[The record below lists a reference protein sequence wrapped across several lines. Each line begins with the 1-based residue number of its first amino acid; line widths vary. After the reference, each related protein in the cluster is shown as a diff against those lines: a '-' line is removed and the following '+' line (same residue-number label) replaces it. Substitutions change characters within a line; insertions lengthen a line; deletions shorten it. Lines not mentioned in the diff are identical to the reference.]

1 MNTCTKEVF
10 YDKLTYIFIE
20 MPKFDKGPDELVTL
34 FDKWLYAIKCMA
46 ELDDRPVQLR
56 EAIFRRL
63 FEVAEVAH
71 LNPKEIKSYNAS
83 LKNFRDWYST
93 VETAEVKGREEGI
106 EIGMEKG
113 KEIGREEGKIEKSLE
128 IARNL
133 YAIGLDEAA
142 IAAATGLTVEEL
154 RRRTDATE
162 S

>member
-1 MNTCTKEVF
+1 
-10 YDKLTYIFIE
+10 
-20 MPKFDKGPDELVTL
+20 
-34 FDKWLYAIKCMA
+34 
-46 ELDDRPVQLR
+46 
-56 EAIFRRL
+56 
-63 FEVAEVAH
+63 
-71 LNPKEIKSYNAS
+71 
-83 LKNFRDWYST
+83 
-93 VETAEVKGREEGI
+93 
-106 EIGMEKG
+106 MEKG